1 MEMNAK
7 LPYTVQCPA
16 LCESSQK
23 YEELGFAFVLPTSS
37 TGSLESDKQ
46 HFVHRRGQSH
56 AETLKGRV
64 WKIFLY
70 IFFRNTVGNRFEFDK
85 RGDLEDFLPL

>member
-23 YEELGFAFVLPTSS
+23 YEELGFAFVCHPH
-37 TGSLESDKQ
+37 EQ
-46 HFVHRRGQSH
+46 E
-56 AETLKGRV
+56 A
-64 WKIFLY
+64 WKVTNSIL
-70 IFFRNTVGNRFEFDK
+70 
-85 RGDLEDFLPL
+85 